1 MPDRVTRL
9 LTADDLDASIR
20 LAEEAFGTFP
30 AGTPL
35 PTAAD
40 FPPPGRHTWGT
51 FEDGRLVA
59 RVMGR
64 EYHSWFHGRAVPTCG
79 IAGVAVVAE
88 HRGEGLLT
96 DLMRATLDEARDR
109 GEVVS
114 TLFPTAPGIYR
125 PFGYELVGSYD
136 AVEVPTGE
144 LAAVR
149 RPAGTVTRR
158 ATAADFDTVRDL
170 YDRWAS
176 GQNGP
181 LTRRGVS
188 FPTSAEEF
196 VAAFTGVTLAVD
208 EAGEVVGY
216 CSWDRGTGYDASATI
231 EVADLIAMTAD
242 GYRALWRVLGS
253 YSTVTGQVRVH
264 TSGDDLARLVLPGAS
279 WQVTGR
285 HPYMLRVHD
294 VAGALTGIAAAPA
307 TELTLTVTGD
317 PLGTADGHHRLRVV
331 EGRTVC
337 EPAQAGAASPVL
349 DVRGLALAYA
359 GAQSTPNLRMAGLLT
374 GPADHDATIDALLG
388 GRQVHIRDYF

>member
-9 LTADDLDASIR
+9 LTADDLDASIG
-20 LAEEAFGTFP
+20 LAVEAFGTFP

-35 PTAAD
+35 PSAAD

-59 RVMGR
+59 RVVGR
-64 EYHSWFHGRAVPTCG
+64 EYDSWFHGRAVPTCG

-96 DLMRATLDEARDR
+96 DLMRATLDEARER
-109 GEVVS
+109 GEAVS

-144 LAAVR
+144 LNAVR
-149 RPAGTVTRR
+149 RPTGTVTRR

-208 EAGEVVGY
+208 EAGKVVGY

-231 EVADLIAMTAD
+231 EVADLVAVTAD

-264 TSGDDLARLVLPGAS
+264 TSGDDLAQLVLPGAS
-279 WQVTGR
+279 WQVTAR

-294 VAGALTGIAAAPA
+294 VAGALTGIATTA
-307 TELTLTVTGD
+307 EVDLTFRVTGD
-317 PLGTADGHHRLRVV
+317 RLGSADGDYRLRVV

-337 EPAQAGAASPVL
+337 EPSAPGAASPVL

-359 GAQSTPNLRMAGLLT
+359 GAQPTANLRLAELLT
-374 GPADHDATIDALLG
+374 GPATQDWMLDALFG